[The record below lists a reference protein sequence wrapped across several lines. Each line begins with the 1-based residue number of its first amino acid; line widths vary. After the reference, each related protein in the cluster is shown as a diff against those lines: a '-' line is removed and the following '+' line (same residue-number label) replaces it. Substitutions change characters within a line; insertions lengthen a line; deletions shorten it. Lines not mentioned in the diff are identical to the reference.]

1 MGPDRHRRQI
11 RPAAVTVI
19 PGIVFSGGVDGH
31 LRAYAAEAGRIVWDV
46 DTLGPYRT
54 VNGAPGQGGS
64 LDGPG
69 PVVVDGTLYVGSGY
83 ALFGGMPGNVLLAY
97 TVDGK

>member
-1 MGPDRHRRQI
+1 M
-11 RPAAVTVI
+11 
-19 PGIVFSGGVDGH
+19 
-31 LRAYAAEAGRIVWDV
+31 
-46 DTLGPYRT
+46 GPYRT
-54 VNGAPGQGGS
+54 VNGVPGQGGS

-69 PVVVDGTLYVGSGY
+69 PIVVDGTLYVGSGY